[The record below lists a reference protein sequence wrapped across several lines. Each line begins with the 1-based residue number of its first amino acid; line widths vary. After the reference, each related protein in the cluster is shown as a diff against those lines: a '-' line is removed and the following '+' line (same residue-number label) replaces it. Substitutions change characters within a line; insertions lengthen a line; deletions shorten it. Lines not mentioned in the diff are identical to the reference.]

1 MLIFDRQGR
10 FSPLRA
16 ATLALCLAPALWLA
30 WGLAADTL
38 GPKTLE
44 ALNHETGVWSLRL
57 LLVTL
62 AISPLRLI
70 TGWNKLITIRRML
83 GVSTFG
89 YAFAHLVFYI
99 ADQKFDLIKVASEIV
114 LRFYLTVGFIA
125 LLALGVLAATSF
137 DSAVKRLG
145 AARWNRLHSLI
156 YPLAVLALW
165 HAALQA
171 KLKVS
176 EPTIMAGVFVALM
189 LARAMRGR
197 VPVNMLT
204 LSGLALLMLPLT
216 AGIEYLW
223 YALATNI
230 PAERV
235 WQANFALAL
244 APRPALVTVLIA
256 LALPLATLAKRVR
269 RS

>member
-16 ATLALCLAPALWLA
+16 ATLALCCAPALWLG

-38 GPKTLE
+38 GPKVLE

-83 GVSTFG
+83 GVSTFA
-89 YAFAHLVFYI
+89 YAFAHLAFYI
-99 ADQKFDLIKVASEIV
+99 ADQKFDLIKVASEIA
-114 LRFYLTVGFIA
+114 LRFYLTIGFLS
-125 LLALGVLAATSF
+125 LLALGALAATSF
-137 DSAVKRLG
+137 DFVVKRLG
-145 AARWNRLHSLI
+145 AQRWNRLHSLV
-156 YPLAVLALW
+156 YPLTVLAIW

-176 EPTIMAGVFVALM
+176 EPVVMAGLFLALM
-189 LARAMRGR
+189 LARLMRGR
-197 VPVNMLT
+197 APVNIIT
-204 LSGLALLMLPLT
+204 LSALALLMLPLT
-216 AGIEYLW
+216 AALEYGW

-230 PAERV
+230 AAERV

-244 APRPALVTVLIA
+244 APRPALVTAMIV
-256 LALPLATLAKRVR
+256 LALPLAAIAKRA

>member
-16 ATLALCLAPALWLA
+16 AALALCCAPALWLG
-30 WGLAADTL
+30 WGLVADTL

-57 LLVTL
+57 LLATL

-83 GVSTFG
+83 GVSTFA

-99 ADQKFDLIKVASEIV
+99 ADQKFDLIKVASEIA
-114 LRFYLTVGFIA
+114 LRFYLTIGFLS

-145 AARWNRLHSLI
+145 AQRWSRLHSLV
-156 YPLAVLALW
+156 YPLTVLALW

-189 LARAMRGR
+189 LMRLMRGR
-197 VPVNMLT
+197 VPVNLAT
-204 LSGLALLMLPLT
+204 LSALALIMLPLT

-230 PAERV
+230 PAARV
-235 WQANFALAL
+235 FSANFTLAL
-244 APRPALVTVLIA
+244 APRPALVTAMIL
-256 LALPLATLAKRVR
+256 LALPLASLAKQLR